1 MEAHAIA
8 SEPRDFSGL
17 RRRRRSGI
25 LPCVVA
31 GARREQLEL
40 CERLGTAPQFVYGV
54 DKLGVARAVLAN
66 ARPDPLWPVQGVRCR
81 PSGDTCGWFLWAG
94 DYSTDPNFFV
104 PSTVLEVI
112 AARPEISHY
121 LGLPPGWGF
130 IFAPGYEDV
139 WPDEKLLV

>member
-1 MEAHAIA
+1 M
-8 SEPRDFSGL
+8 
-17 RRRRRSGI
+17 
-25 LPCVVA
+25 VA

-40 CERLGTAPQFVYGV
+40 CERLGTAPQYVHGV
-54 DKLGVARAVLAN
+54 DKLGVARAVLAD
-66 ARPDPLWPVQGVRCR
+66 PGDPLWPVQGVRCR

-94 DYSTDPNFFV
+94 EYSTDPDFFV
-104 PSTVLEVI
+104 PATVLEVI